1 MSFKQKKGS
10 LTNCVVPGCNNTYQN
25 TVGRWP
31 KVRFYSFPSVKE
43 RRNVWIKFVSR
54 SNIDGSDWIPSK
66 HSKICSE
73 HFLSGFKTNEENHPS
88 FNPSLHPMKTFPS
101 MRDPKRALERLAR
114 HTKRKILKV
123 ESTSTSKITN
133 LQNVFDSVDKSCQTE
148 MVSYDNH
155 LTEFYIEHDMQNVK
169 TQVNHIAN
177 QKIDVSVGPSAQI
190 SCFYGYE
197 TIIQKLNN
205 INSNDFNRNYLE
217 KLTSIR
223 WPVFEM
229 FIMILNEEQYKPR
242 KVRIENMLLIF
253 LLKLRHDLSFTLLSI
268 FFDVP
273 VSTLSNN
280 FYLILDILYERTK
293 KGFVEWPSKDVIQ
306 ATMPECFKKH
316 FPNTRCIIDCTEIK
330 TERPSSLQKSSMLYS
345 MYKSGTMLKFL
356 VCIAPNGLITFI
368 SKAFGGRSSDTFIT
382 NNSGFLKLLSP
393 KDEVL
398 ADKGFPKIKSDGV
411 ITVIPP
417 RANKNTGFSSEEKAL
432 SHKIGNVRI
441 YVERVIMRLKTFKI
455 LTNRFPISL
464 LPHSDKIIHIC
475 AVIVNLQKTIISST
489 SSAALELDPEI
500 DDCSVPDIN
509 NLEENDCNVC
519 IDNLEHTFA
528 DFF

>member
-242 KVRIENMLLIF
+242 K
-253 LLKLRHDLSFTLLSI
+253 
-268 FFDVP
+268 
-273 VSTLSNN
+273 
-280 FYLILDILYERTK
+280 
-293 KGFVEWPSKDVIQ
+293 
-306 ATMPECFKKH
+306 
-316 FPNTRCIIDCTEIK
+316 
-330 TERPSSLQKSSMLYS
+330 
-345 MYKSGTMLKFL
+345 
-356 VCIAPNGLITFI
+356 
-368 SKAFGGRSSDTFIT
+368 
-382 NNSGFLKLLSP
+382 
-393 KDEVL
+393 DEVL

-509 NLEENDCNVC
+509 NLEENDCNNEILFLYKFVT
-519 IDNLEHTFA
+519 DKFHMK
-528 DFF
+528 